1 MKHEGRLSNE
11 TIRRLRPNPNPPA
24 NRYTVSDPSSPEP
37 ASDAERKTKDG
48 TSQEASFLVD
58 IPFQSVDYMPP
69 EIRAIWLGNDE
80 SLTVPGVGEIAH
92 KSRKRVS
99 KNTPDS
105 ADENTDENTT
115 VMPSVQPD
123 EDEDEEDDDE
133 EDDLLPSNADD
144 QPQGPPEYDS
154 NLVYTIGHSELSEH
168 RETYMR
174 YYLANQL
181 TGFKNSQV
189 LEMLLHFAFPQ
200 RNTAMLADSLMERFG
215 SLHGV
220 LGAGVDL
227 LETVRGMNRQSAV
240 LLDMVM
246 QVAQRAV
253 EEQNSSNDLL
263 NTDQKVGEYLLRK
276 FYGLTNETIFLL
288 CLDNNCRLVSCTQ
301 LAQGSSSAVRVS
313 VRQICE
319 TAIISNSPN
328 VILAHNHPGGRAY
341 PSSED
346 IRTTSRLQGLLKMM
360 DIDLVDHF
368 IVAGNEWKS
377 MAQMGE
383 LAVTRVTHC

>member
-1 MKHEGRLSNE
+1 MKHEGRLSLE
-11 TIRRLRPNPNPPA
+11 LIRRLRPNPTLPV
-24 NRYTVSDPSSPEP
+24 NRYSVTDPSLPKSN
-37 ASDAERKTKDG
+37 SDGEHKTNRRI
-48 TSQEASFLVD
+48 SQEALFQVD
-58 IPFQSVDYMPP
+58 IPFKSVDYMPP
-69 EIRAIWLGNDE
+69 EIRAIWLGKNE
-80 SLTVPGVGEIAH
+80 VLTVPGISEIAQQSNV
-92 KSRKRVS
+92 KSS
-99 KNTPDS
+99 ETSSDGND
-105 ADENTDENTT
+105 ADGL
-115 VMPSVQPD
+115 
-123 EDEDEEDDDE
+123 EDEILDGQDDSQSE
-133 EDDLLPSNADD
+133 
-144 QPQGPPEYDS
+144 GPPEYDN

-168 RETYMR
+168 RENYMR

-181 TGFKNSQV
+181 AGFKNSQV

-200 RNTAMLADSLMERFG
+200 RNTAMLAETLLERFG

-246 QVAQRAV
+246 QIAQRAV
-253 EEQNSSNDLL
+253 EEQYSSNDLL

-276 FYGLTNETIFLL
+276 FYGLTNETIYLL

-346 IRTTSRLQGLLKMM
+346 IRATSRLQGLLKMM

-368 IVAGNEWKS
+368 IVSGNEWKS

-383 LAVTRVTHC
+383 LAVTRVTHY

>member
-1 MKHEGRLSNE
+1 MKHEGRLSLE
-11 TIRRLRPNPNPPA
+11 LIRRLRPNPTPPV
-24 NRYTVSDPSSPEP
+24 NRYSVTDPSLPES
-37 ASDAERKTKDG
+37 ASDGERKTNNR
-48 TSQEASFLVD
+48 TSQEATIQVN

-69 EIRAIWLGNDE
+69 EIHAIWLGTDE
-80 SLTVPGVGEIAH
+80 AFTIPGISEIAH
-92 KSRKRVS
+92 QCSVKSLDTS
-99 KNTPDS
+99 SDGNNPD
-105 ADENTDENTT
+105 AEAGEEDL
-115 VMPSVQPD
+115 
-123 EDEDEEDDDE
+123 EDE
-133 EDDLLPSNADD
+133 LLDGQDNS
-144 QPQGPPEYDS
+144 QPQGPPEYDN
-154 NLVYTIGHSELSEH
+154 NLVYTVGHSELSEH
-168 RETYMR
+168 RENYMR

-181 TGFKNSQV
+181 AGFKNSQV

-200 RNTAMLADSLMERFG
+200 RNTAMLAESLMERFG

-246 QVAQRAV
+246 QIAQRAV
-253 EEQNSSNDLL
+253 EEQYSSNDLL

-276 FYGLTNETIFLL
+276 FYGLTNETIYLL

-368 IVAGNEWKS
+368 IISGNEWKS

-383 LAVTRVTHC
+383 LAVTRVTHY

>member
-1 MKHEGRLSNE
+1 MMHEGRLSIE
-11 TIRRLRPNPNPPA
+11 AIRRLRPNSSPSA
-24 NRYTVSDPSSPEP
+24 NRYRVSDPSSPETV
-37 ASDAERKTKDG
+37 SEDEQKVKDG
-48 TSQEASFLVD
+48 TAQEVSFQVE

-80 SLTVPGVGEIAH
+80 SLTIPGIGEIVE
-92 KSRKRVS
+92 KISRRSSDNLLDPADGSVTVHS
-99 KNTPDS
+99 IRADPD
-105 ADENTDENTT
+105 
-115 VMPSVQPD
+115 QGG
-123 EDEDEEDDDE
+123 EDEPLFSEEG
-133 EDDLLPSNADD
+133 D
-144 QPQGPPEYDS
+144 QQQGPPEYNN
-154 NLVYTIGHSELSEH
+154 NLVYITGHSELSEH

-174 YYLANQL
+174 YYLANRL
-181 TGFKNSQV
+181 SGFKNSQV
-189 LEMLLHFAFPQ
+189 LEMLLHFVFPQ
-200 RNTAMLADSLMERFG
+200 RNTAILADNLMERFG

-220 LGAGVDL
+220 LGAGVGL

-253 EEQNSSNDLL
+253 EEQNCTNDLL
-263 NTDQKVGEYLLRK
+263 NTDQKVGNFLLRK

-288 CLDNNCRLVSCTQ
+288 CLDNNCRLISCTQ

-313 VRQICE
+313 IRQICE
-319 TAIISNSPN
+319 TAIISNSSN

-368 IVAGNEWKS
+368 IIAGDQWKS

-383 LAVTRVTHC
+383 LAVMRVSDC